1 MKRGIRLLFVLP
13 SLVIWGLQAQT
24 SPSQTGPTST
34 NPTQTKPA
42 ETSAAGKAIVLQD
55 VRMIAGSG
63 YAPVNHASILIQDG
77 KIAQIVTYGNGNDQW
92 PADANVLKLT
102 GKTVMPGIIN
112 GHGHLGLSQGLT
124 VGPQNYTEQNIE
136 QQMLQYERYGVTSMI
151 SLGMNQDLLYSIIAR
166 QKKGEIEGAT
176 VMTADRGIGTP
187 GGVPGVDVGNNQVYR
202 PATPE
207 EARADVDEMATRHP
221 TLVKIWVDTG
231 LGKSPAPNPAVY
243 AAAITE
249 AHRKRMRVAV
259 HVYYLADAKR
269 VAEDGADI
277 LAHSIRD
284 QPVDSEMIALLK
296 KHKMYYVP
304 TLQLEEAFFIYA
316 DHPTWMD
323 TAFFKNAVNPEVLAQ
338 MLSPEYQQKI
348 TQDPTTPI
356 HRAALRTA
364 MANLKTL
371 QDAGIPIGFGTDSGA
386 NPYRIQ
392 GFAEHRELQLMV
404 EAGLTP
410 IQAIHCATGVN
421 AQMLHIDKSTGTIQQ
436 GKTADLIVVDG
447 DPSQDI
453 ADTEKI
459 AMIFHNGREVKQ

>member
-1 MKRGIRLLFVLP
+1 MKRGTKLLSLASVL
-13 SLVIWGLQAQT
+13 IWGLHAQSNPGSTSAQT
-24 SPSQTGPTST
+24 
-34 NPTQTKPA
+34 
-42 ETSAAGKAIVLQD
+42 AAGTASESAPEKAIVLQD
-55 VRMIAGSG
+55 VRLIAGSG
-63 YAPVNHASILIQDG
+63 YAPVSHASILIQDG

-92 PADANVLKLT
+92 PPDANVMKLT

-151 SLGMNQDLLYSIIAR
+151 SLGMNQDLLYDIIAR
-166 QKKGEIEGAT
+166 QKRGEIGGAT
-176 VMTADRGIGTP
+176 VMTADRGLGTP
-187 GGVPGVDVGNNQVYR
+187 GGVPGVDVGSNQVYR
-202 PATPE
+202 PATPQ

-243 AAAITE
+243 AAAINE
-249 AHRKRMRVAV
+249 AHKKHMRVAV

-269 VAEDGADI
+269 VAQDGADI

-296 KHKMYYVP
+296 KHKMYYIP
-304 TLQLEEAFFIYA
+304 TIQLEEAFFIYA
-316 DHPTWMD
+316 DHPAWMD
-323 TAFFKNAVNPEVLAQ
+323 DAFFKSAVTPEVMAHL
-338 MLSPEYQQKI
+338 LSPEYKQKV
-348 TQDPTTPI
+348 TQDPTTAI

-364 MANLKTL
+364 MTNLKTL

-410 IQAIHCATGVN
+410 IQAIHSATGVN
-421 AQMLHIDKSTGTIQQ
+421 AQMLHIDTKTGTIQQ
-436 GKTADLIVVDG
+436 GKQADLIVVDG
-447 DPSQDI
+447 DPSQNI

-459 AMIFHNGREVKQ
+459 VMVFHNGREVKR